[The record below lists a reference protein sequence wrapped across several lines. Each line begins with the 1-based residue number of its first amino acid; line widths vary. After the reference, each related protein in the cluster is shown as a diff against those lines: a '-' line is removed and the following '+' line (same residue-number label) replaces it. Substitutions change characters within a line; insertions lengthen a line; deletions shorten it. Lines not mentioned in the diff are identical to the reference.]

1 MLLDK
6 AVCFGLLQIHL
17 STLVLA
23 ATSPA
28 PKPAQLLDI
37 LPSPSNLTLLHNPK
51 ILVTLLHCNLTLP
64 QASQTVSA
72 TNRLPVDPLSMRTVT
87 GGSVKFHH
95 YEDDLNPADV
105 FATLVQAQRECITHM
120 LHAPNA
126 RIGTTLIYLAGNV
139 TLDLSPLTATTWAM
153 WSATVV
159 LVLLFVDTYEFVE
172 FRFDIVDPDLG
183 YAGGGRL
190 RRIRG

>member
-1 MLLDK
+1 MLLAK
-6 AVCFGLLQIHL
+6 AVCFGLLQIHH
-17 STLVLA
+17 STLVLT

-37 LPSPSNLTLLHNPK
+37 LLSPSNLTLLHNAQ

-64 QASQTVSA
+64 QASQTISA

-95 YEDDLNPADV
+95 YGHDLNPANV
-105 FATLVQAQRECITHM
+105 FSIIVQAQRECIAHM
-120 LHAPNA
+120 QHAPNA
-126 RIGTTLIYLAGNV
+126 RIGTTLVYLAGNV
-139 TLDLSPLTATTWAM
+139 MLDLTPLTATTWAM

-172 FRFDIVDPDLG
+172 FRFDIVDLDVG
-183 YAGGGRL
+183 YVGGGRL